1 MIAALAAIVA
11 DTMQALVEDQADRQ
25 ELLDSVLE
33 QLSGLVEYCA
43 TGATGTGAEAE
54 AVMPS

>member
-11 DTMQALVEDQADRQ
+11 DAMQALDEDQADRH
-25 ELLDSVLE
+25 ELLESVRE
-33 QLSGLVEYCA
+33 QLSGLIEYCA
-43 TGATGTGAEAE
+43 TGATGTGPE

>member
-11 DTMQALVEDQADRQ
+11 DTMQALDEGQADRQ
-25 ELLDSVLE
+25 ELLESVLE

-43 TGATGTGAEAE
+43 GGATDTGVE